1 MKSLVMMHSPARCVC
16 ALRRA
21 YARLALP
28 RIVRALWI
36 TAGALLLLSSTGCV
50 GIVYSAN
57 ALSAEAKLE
66 EAKTLGA
73 EKLAEYEYFYAKA
86 MLEKA
91 KEEAADASY
100 GDAIDFAS
108 IADEYAE
115 KAIEH
120 ARNAHR
126 EAGR

>member
-1 MKSLVMMHSPARCVC
+1 MTQKPAP
-16 ALRRA
+16 RA
-21 YARLALP
+21 
-28 RIVRALWI
+28 RIVALLHRGLLLGAAAI
-36 TAGALLLLSSTGCV
+36 GALGSTGCV
-50 GIVYSAN
+50 GIIYSAN
-57 ALSAEAKLE
+57 ALSAAAKLE

-73 EKLAEYEYFYAKA
+73 EELAEYEYFYAKA

-91 KEEAADASY
+91 QEEAADASY

-108 IADEYAE
+108 TADEYAE
-115 KAIEH
+115 KAVEH

>member
-1 MKSLVMMHSPARCVC
+1 MRSLDEMNKPT
-16 ALRRA
+16 RRA
-21 YARLALP
+21 TLV
-28 RIVRALWI
+28 VRGLVLG
-36 TAGALLLLSSTGCV
+36 TAALLSLGSTGCV
-50 GIVYSAN
+50 GIIYSAN
-57 ALSAEAKLE
+57 ALSAASKLE
-66 EAKTLGA
+66 EAKVLGA
-73 EKLAEYEYFYAKA
+73 EELAEYEYFYAQA

-100 GDAIDFAS
+100 GDAIEFAS
-108 IADEYAE
+108 IADEYAD

>member
-1 MKSLVMMHSPARCVC
+1 MPRLDVMKKPMGKAAQIARG
-16 ALRRA
+16 
-21 YARLALP
+21 LALGLFWG
-28 RIVRALWI
+28 IVAL
-36 TAGALLLLSSTGCV
+36 GSTGCV
-50 GIVYSAN
+50 GIIYSAN
-57 ALSAEAKLE
+57 ALSAASKLE

-73 EKLAEYEYFYAKA
+73 EELAEYEYFYAKA

-91 KEEAADASY
+91 QEEAADASY
-100 GDAIDFAS
+100 GDAIEFAS
-108 IADEYAE
+108 IADDYAE